1 MSKIINIVRAVILIF
16 SAAALTGC
24 TSFME
29 GYNRGQAERQAATEQ
44 QAQAII
50 DGVERSCLNYGFKR
64 GTDGFAGCKERG
76 INNVVSKL
84 EGQQAAQQAAAARA
98 DQEYWRA
105 YRERMNPNTPVV
117 PSSKTNCSR
126 SGNGDLS
133 CTTSRY

>member
-1 MSKIINIVRAVILIF
+1 MSKIINIVRAVILFF
-16 SAAALTGC
+16 SATALTGC

-105 YRERMNPNTPVV
+105 YRERMNPKMPTTTT
-117 PSSKTNCSR
+117 TNCNPT
-126 SGNGDLS
+126 GNGNYS
-133 CTTSRY
+133 CSTSKY